1 MMSPLQCWWAP
12 AFLTKEKI
20 DAEVFYSMKKSSKY
34 GKCIEKAALVKR
46 LGVGRGGKK
55 VVNASPT
62 SKANKKSKLQM
73 AAEKKA
79 ISVIEAVKMYPTIW
93 DKHCIIF
100 KAADSGEDIQTN
112 SNRLEL

>member
-1 MMSPLQCWWAP
+1 
-12 AFLTKEKI
+12 
-20 DAEVFYSMKKSSKY
+20 
-34 GKCIEKAALVKR
+34 
-46 LGVGRGGKK
+46 
-55 VVNASPT
+55 
-62 SKANKKSKLQM
+62 M